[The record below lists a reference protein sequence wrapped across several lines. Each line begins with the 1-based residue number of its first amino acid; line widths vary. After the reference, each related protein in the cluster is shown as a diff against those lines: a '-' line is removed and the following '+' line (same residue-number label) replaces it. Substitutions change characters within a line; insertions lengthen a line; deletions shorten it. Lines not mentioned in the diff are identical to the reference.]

1 MKLWIAIIMTVSILT
16 GCSKPTAALSAS
28 LAEKVLTE
36 EVKEAAKWEIMELNR
51 QKYLKEL
58 KEVNDDFVGILRV
71 SSIIEELVVH
81 SSDNNEYLRLDFEK
95 QYHRYGTIFMDYRN
109 TLDDQNI
116 IMYGHYVYYDEDGM
130 FTELHLLKDQEN
142 YEEHKYIE
150 LETIEGIRQY
160 QVASVFYY
168 DLNADYPQ
176 YYQTSYSN
184 IKDYLEDIAITE
196 FYDTGIEITN
206 KSKLL
211 TLQTCVRNR
220 DDLRLIVVAVQTN

>member
-1 MKLWIAIIMTVSILT
+1 MKLMIALIMIMSILT
-16 GCSKPTAALSAS
+16 GCSKPSAIITATAA
-28 LAEKVLTE
+28 ERFLTE
-36 EVKEAAKWEIMELNR
+36 EVKESAKWEIMELNR
-51 QKYLKEL
+51 KKYLNEL

-81 SSDNNEYLRLDFEK
+81 SSDNNEYLRLNFEK
-95 QYHRYGTIFMDYRN
+95 EYHRYGTIFMDYRN

-130 FTELHLLKDQEN
+130 FTELHLLKDQDN

-160 QVASVFYY
+160 QVAAVFYY

-176 YYQTSYSN
+176 YYQTSYSD
-184 IKDYLEDIAITE
+184 IDGYLEDIAMTQ

>member
-1 MKLWIAIIMTVSILT
+1 MKLMIALIMILSVLT
-16 GCSKPTAALSAS
+16 GCSKPVAVITSSAG
-28 LAEKVLTE
+28 EKFLTE
-36 EVKEAAKWEIMELNR
+36 EVKEYVKWEIMELNR
-51 QKYLKEL
+51 QKYLNEL

-81 SSDNNEYLRLDFEK
+81 SSDNNEYLRLNFEK
-95 QYHRYGTIFMDYRN
+95 EYHRYGTIFMDYRN

-142 YEEHKYIE
+142 YEEHQYIE
-150 LETIEGIRQY
+150 LETMEGIRQY
-160 QVASVFYY
+160 QVAAVFYY

-176 YYQTSYSN
+176 YYQTHYSN
-184 IKDYLEDIAITE
+184 IGDYLEDIEITQ

-220 DDLRLIVVAVQTN
+220 DDLRLIVVAVQTS

>member
-1 MKLWIAIIMTVSILT
+1 MKLMIALIMTMSILT
-16 GCSKPTAALSAS
+16 GCSKPSAIITATAA
-28 LAEKVLTE
+28 ERFLTE
-36 EVKEAAKWEIMELNR
+36 EVKESAKWEIMELNR

-71 SSIIEELVVH
+71 GSIIEELVVH
-81 SSDNNEYLRLDFEK
+81 SSDNNEYLRLSFEK
-95 QYHRYGTIFMDYRN
+95 EYHRYGTIFMDYRN

-130 FTELHLLKDQEN
+130 FTELHLLKDKEN
-142 YEEHKYIE
+142 YEDQKIIE
-150 LETIEGIRQY
+150 LETVEGIRQY

-184 IKDYLEDIAITE
+184 IKDYLKDIDSVE
-196 FYDTGIEITN
+196 FYDTEIEITN